1 MGKLLM
7 GLEDHLVGQL
17 EVYIFGPLLSTV
29 TAFFRPVLVNE
40 AMDPSKAC
48 LAPPEFPEGAA
59 GGGDGIGRVRRE
71 ATGEWWV
78 WWKSIFL
85 VHSYQP

>member
-1 MGKLLM
+1 MV
-7 GLEDHLVGQL
+7 GLVEI
-17 EVYIFGPLLSTV
+17 YILGPLLSTV

-59 GGGDGIGRVRRE
+59 GGGGGGGGGPMGGGGGGGGPPC
-71 ATGEWWV
+71 AGGA
-78 WWKSIFL
+78 
-85 VHSYQP
+85 